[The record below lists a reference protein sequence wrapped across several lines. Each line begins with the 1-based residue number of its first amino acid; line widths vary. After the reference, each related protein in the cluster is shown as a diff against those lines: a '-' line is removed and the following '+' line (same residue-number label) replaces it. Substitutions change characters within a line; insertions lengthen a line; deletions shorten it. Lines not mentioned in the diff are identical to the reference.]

1 MVALVATIQSSLMA
15 QNIKTYKGALCKP
28 NTMICALDVG
38 VFSEVSYEYYE
49 NENYAR
55 VWHGRLTALYSRY
68 YGDHSVVGCYEH
80 GVQSGVWKESGVF
93 YDKQGYLSYNFLNG
107 KLHGD
112 YHFESN
118 DLVISAMFC
127 DNHLSGSISVV
138 GQNGKFYLSGQFDE
152 DGFACG
158 EWEVKY
164 LDYNRIPFIREYV
177 YDKGQ
182 VLSIVEI
189 DDSTGER
196 TTYSDHNG
204 EDCRL
209 LGYSGLDSWFSC
221 KMPLYDLLSR
231 RFVNPFN
238 KASYNDATATINQ
251 RVLFQPM
258 ISDEIYEEVIVAD
271 GSVGFHTV
279 EEDDIFKDLAKN
291 KDEVASVEAEK
302 IATSDDT
309 AVDHVIA
316 EGESFSTLAKQYNT
330 TTDRIQKLNPD
341 VNPNRIQIGQKIRV
355 KGNKPLVKEEKK
367 AEPKAEEST
376 VAAGQEVY
384 HTIESGDTFGHLAI
398 KYETSSKKIQ
408 ELNPDVDPVK
418 IQIGQKIRV
427 K

>member
-1 MVALVATIQSSLMA
+1 MFRTMLLVVALVATIQSSLMA
-15 QNIKTYKGALCKP
+15 QNIKTYNGALCKP
-28 NTMICALDVG
+28 NTMICALDVE
-38 VFSEVSYEYYE
+38 VFNEVSYEYYE

-55 VWHGRLTALYSRY
+55 VWHGRFTALYSRY
-68 YGDHSVVGCYEH
+68 KDDRSVVGCYEH
-80 GVQSGVWKESGVF
+80 GVQSGVWEESGVF

-112 YHFESN
+112 YHFESD
-118 DLVISAMFC
+118 DLVIYAMFC
-127 DNHLSGSISVV
+127 DNHLSGRISVV
-138 GQNGKFYLSGQFDE
+138 GQNGQFFLSGQFDE

-196 TTYSDHNG
+196 TTYSDQNG
-204 EDCRL
+204 EDRRL
-209 LGYSGLDSWFSC
+209 LSYSGLDSWFSN
-221 KMPLYDLLSR
+221 KMPLYYLLSR

-279 EEDDIFKDLAKN
+279 EEGDTFGCLA
-291 KDEVASVEAEK
+291 VG
-302 IATSDDT
+302 
-309 AVDHVIA
+309 A
-316 EGESFSTLAKQYNT
+316 EGYNT
-330 TTDRIQKLNPD
+330 TAVYHTVEAGETFGHIAVKYDTSSKRIQELNPD
-341 VNPNRIQIGQKIRV
+341 VDPTRLIIGQKIRV
-355 KGNKPLVKEEKK
+355 KGNKPLVKEEKTA
-367 AEPKAEEST
+367 AEAPASSGE
-376 VAAGQEVY
+376 AVY
-384 HTIESGDTFGHLAI
+384 HTVEAGETMGHIAF
-398 KYETSSKKIQ
+398 KYEGATQKSI
-408 ELNPDVDPVK
+408 EALNPDLDPTK
-418 IQIGQKIRV
+418 LQIGQKIRV